1 MIKTISLVLIILI
14 SSCSRSA
21 SSSNDVSVETKT
33 PVFHGIKRLKTKDCP
48 PQSLAADVNG
58 YAVTVDDVKRIMKN
72 SGRSSTEA
80 IEKAI
85 ADELVWQESIK
96 IFEPEIINYFHKA
109 VSAWYLIENDFEKKY
124 NIESIPDEK
133 LKDLYDN
140 IQGPAYSSSLASIKF
155 YFGHSEWRQGI
166 QLVVNIKDIPD
177 RETMESVLSMMRLV
191 KSSAN
196 SSTIA
201 TDNDFGNLA
210 WNLQNS
216 YIRVGFENAL
226 PALSKKKIENRLR
239 FGRDFDSFFIEKLFE
254 ATSEGEIMDPFITKF
269 GAHFVYL
276 KKIIPEFNKSFEESK
291 EELKK
296 KMGMGW
302 LIKSF
307 EKWISEKRSKYN
319 YRIFL

>member
-1 MIKTISLVLIILI
+1 MIKTISLFLFTLV
-14 SSCSRSA
+14 SSCSRSP
-21 SSSNDVSVETKT
+21 SSSNDVLVKINTS
-33 PVFHGIKRLKTKDCP
+33 VFHGIKRLKTKDCP
-48 PQSLAADVNG
+48 PQSLVADVNG
-58 YAVTVDDVKRIMKN
+58 YAVTVADVEKLMKN
-72 SGRSSTEA
+72 KGLSSSEA
-80 IEKAI
+80 IEKAV
-85 ADELVWQESIK
+85 ADELVWQESLKKFDPDIL
-96 IFEPEIINYFHKA
+96 NYFHKA
-109 VSAWYLIENDFEKKY
+109 VAAWYLIEQDFEKKY

-140 IQGPAYSSSLASIKF
+140 IQGPAYSASLTSIKF

-177 RETMESVLSMMRLV
+177 KENMESVLSMMRLV

-196 SSTIA
+196 SSNIV

-216 YIRVGFENAL
+216 YFRVGFENAL
-226 PALSKKKIENRLR
+226 PPLSKKKIENRLR

-254 ATSEGEIMDPFITKF
+254 APSEGEIMDPFITKY

-319 YRIFL
+319 YRIYL